1 MAEYDE
7 EVFTRLFDIA
17 QRHRNCLD
25 EHEDIILQ
33 CPKKLMSRGIDLY
46 GMFWP
51 DMEIGKYITYKGRLT
66 KNEKSRHY
74 SYYFDEQDRLR
85 LTERFDDDGTI
96 LNYIFYYYNENS
108 VEIVWYSFREK
119 DVYITGFI
127 DYVEGKISRFV
138 ESGYP
143 QTESRKNKKERAYRE
158 YLFDVDPNY
167 VLDRTY
173 AENLLGDG
181 TIWEPIGKLR
191 KH

>member
-7 EVFTRLFDIA
+7 KVFARLLDIA

-51 DMEIGKYITYKGRLT
+51 DMEISKYIKYKGRLT

-85 LTERFDDDGTI
+85 LTERFNDDGTI
-96 LNYIFYYYNENS
+96 LNYIFYYYYENS

-119 DVYITGFI
+119 DVDITGFI
-127 DYVEGKISRFV
+127 DYKDGKISRFV
-138 ESGYP
+138 ESYDLSRVLRDDKNV
-143 QTESRKNKKERAYRE
+143 ESYHEHVFDRE
-158 YLFDVDPNY
+158 PDFVIHR
-167 VLDRTY
+167 VY
-173 AENLLGDG
+173 ATDMFSDG
-181 TIWEPIGKLR
+181 RIWETQSKYR

>member
-1 MAEYDE
+1 MAKYDE
-7 EVFTRLFDIA
+7 EVFARLLDIA

-85 LTERFDDDGTI
+85 LTERFNDDGTI
-96 LNYIFYYYNENS
+96 LNYIFYYYYDNS
-108 VEIVWYSFREK
+108 VEIVWYSFSEK
-119 DVYITGFI
+119 GVDITGFI
-127 DYVEGKISRFV
+127 DYKDGKISRFV
-138 ESGYP
+138 ESYNLSLVLRDNKNV
-143 QTESRKNKKERAYRE
+143 ESYNEYVFDRE
-158 YLFDVDPNY
+158 PDFVIHR
-167 VLDRTY
+167 VY
-173 AENLLGDG
+173 ATDMFSDG
-181 TIWEPIGKLR
+181 RIWETQSKCR